1 MCWSVQRDLLR
12 LRVADLGDGPF
23 ERELDVVASV
33 CHWAMCAVC
42 VEQSDDGDDVGPRME
57 RELGDRRSLATDS
70 SAVYLPAQASNVN
83 AGVATAERLRSVAAL

>member
-33 CHWAMCAVC
+33 CRWAMCAVC
-42 VEQSDDGDDVGPRME
+42 VEPSDDGDDVGPRME
-57 RELGDRRSLATDS
+57 RELGDRLSLATDS
-70 SAVYLPAQASNVN
+70 LSRPR
-83 AGVATAERLRSVAAL
+83 AGTGQQRQRGCGDR